1 MDETGT
7 GAPTPGTRCSYPR
20 SQGDSTIRALT
31 LTHPPPPVT
40 PSLRYFVTPSLRYL
54 VTPSLP
60 LSTRVLVRLRMK
72 SAEPVQTTRQV
83 FQAVRHVLTLAI
95 GVPEVPA

>member
-7 GAPTPGTRCSYPR
+7 GAPTPGTRRSYPR
-20 SQGDSTIRALT
+20 SQGDSTIRAST

-40 PSLRYFVTPSLRYL
+40 SSLRYL